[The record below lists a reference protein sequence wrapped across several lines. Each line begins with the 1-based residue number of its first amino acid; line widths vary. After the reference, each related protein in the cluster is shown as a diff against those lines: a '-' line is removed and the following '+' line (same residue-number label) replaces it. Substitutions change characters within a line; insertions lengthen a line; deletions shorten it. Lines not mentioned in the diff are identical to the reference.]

1 MAYSHKDIPSKTLK
15 LLESVLKNDGKI
27 QTLLAV
33 NGCSDDENWARINEL
48 KELGFIFEGQGYDD
62 NGNPCGGAL
71 FITNE
76 GKAFLSDVK
85 ENRSA
90 RRREIVSNV
99 LISALTAGL
108 VAWGP
113 SILSWLRELIS
124 QS

>member
-1 MAYSHKDIPSKTLK
+1 MAYIHKDIPSKTLK
-15 LLESVLKNDGKI
+15 LLESVLENDGKI
-27 QTLLAV
+27 QTVLAV

-48 KELGFIFEGQGYDD
+48 
-62 NGNPCGGAL
+62 
-71 FITNE
+71 NE